1 MTLTSSSFAG
11 SVAIPGPDG
20 LSYGPM
26 SLDQLRAEASAGL
39 VDGIM
44 LITPDNSG
52 RCLAERVP
60 TQRFLKDYDE
70 VGAFKVPLMLWGIDI
85 EQIVRSGLDHIGG
98 MGAGVPDVPLVP
110 DMTTIRRLPWLPT
123 TPVVICDPFAP
134 DGAPLAFA
142 PRQILKRQLERL
154 ESLGVTIQAATEL
167 EFYLFDESYEAA
179 WNADHKG
186 LTAASRYHAAYDA
199 VAAIKAEPFVNEVIR
214 QMDLAGVE
222 TEGYAHEYGYG
233 QQEINLSHA
242 GALEMADRHF
252 LYKFGVK
259 SIAAR
264 MGVSA
269 TFMAKWAIDGDGNSC
284 HIHTS
289 LWDVTGTTPIGDQ
302 RAFDGYVAGVAE
314 GMAGATLMYAPT
326 LNSYRRFQAH
336 SFAPTVI
343 AVGDDNRTCSLR
355 LVGEGS
361 TRRVEN
367 RVPGADV
374 NPYVALGAMAASG
387 ANGIEAG
394 LAMPPVETGNMYY
407 RDDVPTLATSL
418 PAAIELFATSESL
431 RSGLGADV
439 HQHLLDLGRDE
450 ELAFLTETVTD
461 WEKRR
466 FFERA

>member
-1 MTLTSSSFAG
+1 MTLTTMSFD
-11 SVAIPGPDG
+11 GPMTLSG
-20 LSYGPM
+20 LDSLVYGPM
-26 SLDQLRAEASAGL
+26 SLDQLRDEAAAGL
-39 VDGIM
+39 VDGVM
-44 LITPDNSG
+44 LITPDNIG

-60 TQRFLKDYDE
+60 TERFLKEYDRL
-70 VGAFKVPLMLWGIDI
+70 GAFKVPLMLWGVDI
-85 EQIVRSGLDHIGG
+85 EQVPRDGLDHVGG
-98 MGAGVPDVPLVP
+98 MGAGVPDIPLVP
-110 DMTTIRRLPWLPT
+110 DMATIRRLPWLPR
-123 TPVVICDPFAP
+123 TPIVMCDPVRT
-134 DGAPLAFA
+134 DGSPLPYG
-142 PRQILKRQLERL
+142 PRQILKSQLTRL
-154 ESLGVTIQAATEL
+154 EALGVTLQAATEL

-179 WNADHKG
+179 WKSGHAG
-186 LTAASRYHAAYDA
+186 LTPTSRYHAAYDA

-214 QMDLAGVE
+214 QMDLAGVK
-222 TEGYAHEYGYG
+222 TEGYAIEYGFG
-233 QQEINLSHA
+233 QQEINLSHT

-269 TFMAKWAIDGDGNSC
+269 TFMAKWAIDGDGSSC
-284 HIHTS
+284 HVHTS
-289 LWDVTGTTPIGDQ
+289 LWDLTGTTPIGDQ
-302 RAFDGYVAGVAE
+302 AQFDAYVAGVAR

-343 AVGDDNRTCSLR
+343 AVGDENRTCSLR
-355 LVGEGS
+355 LVGSGA

-374 NPYVALGAMAASG
+374 NPYVALAAMAASG
-387 ANGIEAG
+387 AGGIEDG
-394 LAMPPVETGNMYY
+394 LGMPHLETGDMYT
-407 RDDVPTLATSL
+407 RTDVPTLATSL
-418 PAAIELFATSESL
+418 PSAIEKFAQSSEL
-431 RSGLGADV
+431 REGLGAEV
-439 HQHLLDLGRDE
+439 HEHLLTLGREE

>member
-1 MTLTSSSFAG
+1 MTLMSTSLDNTAT
-11 SVAIPGPDG
+11 VPVLDH
-20 LSYGPM
+20 LTYGPM
-26 SLDQLRAEASAGL
+26 SLEQLRAEAAAGF
-39 VDGIM
+39 VDGVM
-44 LITPDNSG
+44 LVTPDNSG

-60 TQRFLKDYDE
+60 TERFLNDFDKL
-70 VGAFKVPLMLWGIDI
+70 GAFKVPLMLWGIDI
-85 EQIVRSGLDHIGG
+85 EQNVRAGLDHVGG

-123 TPVVICDPFAP
+123 TPIVICDPVLT
-134 DGAPLAFA
+134 DGTPLPYA
-142 PRQILKRQLERL
+142 PRHILKAQLQRL
-154 ESLGVTIQAATEL
+154 EALGVTIQAATEL
-167 EFYLFDESYEAA
+167 EFYLFDESYETA
-179 WNADHKG
+179 WNAGHQD
-186 LTAASRYHAAYDA
+186 LTATSRYHAAYDA
-199 VAAIKAEPFVNEVIR
+199 IAAIKAEPFVNEVIR
-214 QMDLAGVE
+214 QMDLAGVQ
-222 TEGYAHEYGYG
+222 TEGYAHEYGFG

-269 TFMAKWAIDGDGNSC
+269 TFMAKWAIDGDGSSC

-289 LWDVTGTTPIGDQ
+289 LWDLTGTTSIGDTSV
-302 RAFDGYVAGVAE
+302 FDGYVAGVSR
-314 GMAGATLMYAPT
+314 GMADATLMYAPT

-343 AVGDDNRTCSLR
+343 AVGDENRTCSLR
-355 LVGEGS
+355 LVGS
-361 TRRVEN
+361 SATRRVEN

-374 NPYVALGAMAASG
+374 NPYVALGAMAATG
-387 ANGIEAG
+387 ASGIEDG
-394 LAMPPVETGNMYY
+394 LSMPRLETGDMYN
-407 RDDVPTLATSL
+407 RTDVPTLATSL
-418 PAAIELFATSESL
+418 PTAIDKFAHSRDLME
-431 RSGLGADV
+431 GLGAEV
-439 HQHLLDLGRDE
+439 HRHLLTLGREE